1 MCVCVCFSQKCS
13 GYAHPFT
20 VVCQVWSH
28 FIRKIS
34 GGYQAALFICSMNH
48 HHYPMKVVLF
58 SPYYSWDAQRWTAG
72 PQLQSSSFFSSQPPA
87 HPGSVEDTLISLR
100 PQTLGLQSH
109 RQCMLSLCWGSL
121 VTAET
126 VQLLSPSWACKST
139 HSHQIKKKE
148 NTQNRQD
155 PDTWRW
161 FIFKEESTLAMSL
174 HNRGEMCVCV
184 LVFTSPAND

>member
-1 MCVCVCFSQKCS
+1 MLTLLLLFVKFGAVSSGRSLVGTRLCSLDGQWTVTITRWRSCCF
-13 GYAHPFT
+13 P
-20 VVCQVWSH
+20 
-28 FIRKIS
+28 
-34 GGYQAALFICSMNH
+34 L
-48 HHYPMKVVLF
+48 
-58 SPYYSWDAQRWTAG
+58 YYSWDAQRWTAG

-109 RQCMLSLCWGSL
+109 RQCMLSLCWGFL

-126 VQLLSPSWACKST
+126 VQLLSPSWPHKST

-155 PDTWRW
+155 PDTWGW
-161 FIFKEESTLAMSL
+161 FIFKEESTLAMTL